1 MQPQKNFITLGH
13 VTCKLSLGPLL
24 LGAPLLGRGLTSG
37 YEVEDRS
44 TVAGRE
50 TRDPRDPQ
58 CFAYI
63 YSIRSFSTPVE
74 SPRPWR
80 PPRRLWNQADMSA
93 AEEAAMSS
101 LSMELNAFIDCFLL
115 LHSTRLPNDQGMF
128 LRAGASTVAGGR
140 VHWPGGGGFPNPSTL
155 QLGQ

>member
-1 MQPQKNFITLGH
+1 MLKPFHKITNYDLLDHHCYSRPSTKRGGFTKNLFSSGKCCCIHSDSFKTRPIPSRPRS
-13 VTCKLSLGPLL
+13 LS
-24 LGAPLLGRGLTSG
+24 
-37 YEVEDRS
+37 
-44 TVAGRE
+44 AGRSCSGWVF
-50 TRDPRDPQ
+50 PQ
-58 CFAYI
+58 GGG
-63 YSIRSFSTPVE
+63 VE
-74 SPRPWR
+74 NATYRGPN
-80 PPRRLWNQADMSA
+80 L